1 MSNSMLERL
10 ARIER
15 EVWGDVCRCCN
26 RQIGMRYSKGF
37 LAVSDRDSEGF
48 PRCDECAPPVKL
60 DGFGC
65 CVWLED
71 GTLICSE
78 IGEFEE
84 HGTSSEYAVEVTA
97 PEGQGFL
104 DAVNEA
110 FGTDFRFDQF
120 AGR

>member
-1 MSNSMLERL
+1 MSNSILERL
-10 ARIER
+10 ARIEK
-15 EVWGDVCRCCN
+15 EVWGNVCRCCN
-26 RQIGMRYSKGF
+26 RPIEGGLHR
-37 LAVSDRDSEGF
+37 SDTDAEGY
-48 PRCDECAPPVKL
+48 PRCHECAGAHKL

-65 CVWLED
+65 YVWLED

-84 HGTSSEYAVEVTA
+84 HGTDTEYAVEVTA

-104 DAVNEA
+104 DAVNAVLGSE
-110 FGTDFRFDQF
+110 FRFDQF